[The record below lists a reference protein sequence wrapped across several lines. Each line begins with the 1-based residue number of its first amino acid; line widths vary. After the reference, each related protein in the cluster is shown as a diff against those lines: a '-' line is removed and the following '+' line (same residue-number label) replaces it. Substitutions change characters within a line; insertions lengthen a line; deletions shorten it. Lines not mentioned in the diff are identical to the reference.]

1 MLCQPKTGAMTPDS
15 ERSEQVIEAYKR
27 RKLAG
32 SAIRRIHEIIQGF
45 EQDRIADW
53 RMARVGVV
61 VILAV
66 LAIAAF
72 LFFGSRSDTL

>member
-1 MLCQPKTGAMTPDS
+1 MTPDS
-15 ERSEQVIEAYKR
+15 ERSEQVIESYKR
-27 RKLAG
+27 RKLAA

-53 RMARVGVV
+53 RMARIGAMI
-61 VILAV
+61 ILAL

-72 LFFGSRSDTL
+72 LFFGSRGVTV

>member
-1 MLCQPKTGAMTPDS
+1 MTPDS
-15 ERSEQVIEAYKR
+15 ERSEQVIESYKR
-27 RKLAG
+27 RKLAA

-53 RMARVGVV
+53 RMARIGAMI
-61 VILAV
+61 ILAL

-72 LFFGSRSDTL
+72 LFFGSRGVAV